1 MRLLLAEDEKHLSKA
16 LVTILQHNNYS
27 VDVVYDG
34 QSAIDYLETGLYD
47 CAILDIMMPK
57 VDGLTVLKHIR
68 SNNNRI
74 PIIMLTAK
82 SEIDD
87 RCLGLDLG
95 ADDYL
100 TKPFA
105 TPELLARIRALTRR
119 KEVSTSNILSYYDL
133 KLNRLT
139 FELSYQ
145 DKEIKLCNKE
155 FQMMEMFML
164 HHNQVIS
171 TEQFMVKIW
180 GFDCESEINTVWVYV
195 SYLRKKLKQLNAPF
209 QINLSR
215 NIGYI
220 LEKKDD

>member
-27 VDVVYDG
+27 VDAVYDG

-215 NIGYI
+215 NIGYL

>member
-27 VDVVYDG
+27 VDAVYDG

-139 FELSYQ
+139 FELLYQ

-215 NIGYI
+215 NIGYL

>member
-1 MRLLLAEDEKHLSKA
+1 MRLLLAEDEKHLLKA

-27 VDVVYDG
+27 VDAVYDG

-215 NIGYI
+215 NIGYL

>member
-1 MRLLLAEDEKHLSKA
+1 MRLLLAEDEKYLSKA

-27 VDVVYDG
+27 VDAVYDG

-57 VDGLTVLKHIR
+57 VDGLNVLKHIR
-68 SNNNRI
+68 QNNNSI
-74 PIIMLTAK
+74 PVIMLTAK

-119 KEVSTSNILSYYDL
+119 KEVSTSNILTFYDL
-133 KLNRLT
+133 KLDRLT

-145 DKEIKLCNKE
+145 DQVVKLCNKE
-155 FQMMEMFML
+155 FQMMELLMF
-164 HHNQVIS
+164 HQNQVIS
-171 TEQFMVKIW
+171 TDLLMTKIW
-180 GFDCESEINTVWVYV
+180 GYDCESEINTVWVYI
-195 SYLRKKLKQLNAPF
+195 SYLRKKLKQLHAPF

-215 NIGYI
+215 NIGYL

>member
-215 NIGYI
+215 NIGYL

>member
-27 VDVVYDG
+27 VDAVYDG

-57 VDGLTVLKHIR
+57 VDGVTVLKHIR

-215 NIGYI
+215 NIGYL